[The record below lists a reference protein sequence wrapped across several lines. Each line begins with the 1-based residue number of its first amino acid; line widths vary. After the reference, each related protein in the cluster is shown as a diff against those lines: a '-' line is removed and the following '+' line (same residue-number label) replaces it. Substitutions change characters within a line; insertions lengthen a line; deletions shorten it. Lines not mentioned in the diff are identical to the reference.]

1 MFIPMFFPGPHAS
14 GGGLNPRES
23 QDLATC
29 AKAAQLAIQADKD
42 RQADRKAAEDA
53 KVQAEMTAYI
63 AHLKTLS
70 RDSSQPPSTSFF
82 SR

>member
-14 GGGLNPRES
+14 GGLTLQES
-23 QDLATC
+23 ENLATC
-29 AKAAQLAIQADKD
+29 AKAAQLVIQADKD
-42 RQADRKAAEDA
+42 RRADRQAAEDA
-53 KVQAEMTAYI
+53 KTQAEMTAYI

-70 RDSSQPPSTSFF
+70 RDQTQPPSTSFF